1 MTGFGSGK
9 EGSHEKKQKEEADVY
24 YAHGEGSEVAAQFAG
39 WCERFQA
46 PGDDGAGC
54 SWIYLAFDI
63 GCKSIGRWM
72 MWITALLIAF
82 LGGCGLVVEF
92 IDPAL
97 RTSAEHL
104 NNILISVGWLV
115 FWSVVAV
122 ATLPKGVQPSARI
135 SEQTEQAYLIQRKC
149 DGYPMVVGSDA
160 YDQAY
165 WTGDYDILGRIN
177 GSVPVGQQY
186 VDERLN

>member
-1 MTGFGSGK
+1 
-9 EGSHEKKQKEEADVY
+9 
-24 YAHGEGSEVAAQFAG
+24 
-39 WCERFQA
+39 
-46 PGDDGAGC
+46 
-54 SWIYLAFDI
+54 
-63 GCKSIGRWM
+63 

-82 LGGCGLVVEF
+82 LGVCGLVVEF

-122 ATLPKGVQPSARI
+122 ATFPKGVKPIARI
-135 SEQTEQAYLIQRKC
+135 SERTEQAYLIRRRC